1 MEVNREISNEL
12 GVEMID
18 KFAGSVFAQM
28 KDLKWNIAPLQSDIG
43 LMVFQ
48 VSRNCRPT
56 FRNIACFRLRKCVLV
71 QN

>member
-12 GVEMID
+12 GVEITD

-28 KDLKWNIAPLQSDIG
+28 KDLKWNIAPQQSDIG

-48 VSRNCRPT
+48 VSRNLYT
-56 FRNIACFRLRKCVLV
+56 NF
-71 QN
+71 